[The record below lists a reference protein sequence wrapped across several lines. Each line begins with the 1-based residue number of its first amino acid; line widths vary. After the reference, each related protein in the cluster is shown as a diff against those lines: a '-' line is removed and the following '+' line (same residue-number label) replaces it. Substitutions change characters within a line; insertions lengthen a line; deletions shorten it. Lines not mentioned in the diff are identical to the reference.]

1 MEKKEQI
8 MKKKKYIMP
17 DITII
22 PMDEEVKL
30 LDHISGAGTD
40 TAADDSGMKGQLS
53 GPEVGDNNG
62 QGGSGVNKEDFGD
75 LKAGENLGQGLDN
88 NAPAESKKNQM
99 WDLWEY

>member
-30 LDHISGAGTD
+30 LDHISGETVR
-40 TAADDSGMKGQLS
+40 TAADDSGVKGQIS
-53 GPEVGDNNG
+53 GPEVGG
-62 QGGSGVNKEDFGD
+62 T
-75 LKAGENLGQGLDN
+75 LGN
-88 NAPAESKKNQM
+88 PAPNESKNNQM

>member
-17 DITII
+17 DITVI

-30 LDHISGAGTD
+30 LDHISHSTGE
-40 TAADDSGMKGQLS
+40 TAADDSGKKNQIS
-53 GPEVGDNNG
+53 GPEVGDN
-62 QGGSGVNKEDFGD
+62 
-75 LKAGENLGQGLDN
+75 LGQGSN
-88 NAPAESKKNQM
+88 NKAPEESKKNQM

>member
-40 TAADDSGMKGQLS
+40 TAADDSGMKGQIS
-53 GPEVGDNNG
+53 GPGI
-62 QGGSGVNKEDFGD
+62 GGE
-75 LKAGENLGQGLDN
+75 LGN
-88 NAPAESKKNQM
+88 PAPEESKKNQM

>member
-1 MEKKEQI
+1 MEKKEQV

-22 PMDEEVKL
+22 PMDEEVTL
-30 LDHISGAGTD
+30 IDHISGSTVD

-53 GPEVGDNNG
+53 GPEVG
-62 QGGSGVNKEDFGD
+62 
-75 LKAGENLGQGLDN
+75 ENLGQGDNN
-88 NAPAESKKNQM
+88 NAPAESKNNQM

>member
-30 LDHISGAGTD
+30 LDHISDVGTD
-40 TAADDSGMKGQLS
+40 TAAGDSGVKNKVS
-53 GPEVGDNNG
+53 GPEIGDNYG
-62 QGGSGVNKEDFGD
+62 QGSDGVPET
-75 LKAGENLGQGLDN
+75 
-88 NAPAESKKNQM
+88 SKKNQM

>member
-1 MEKKEQI
+1 MEKKEQV

-30 LDHISGAGTD
+30 LDHISGETVR
-40 TAADDSGMKGQLS
+40 TAADDSGMKDQIS
-53 GPEVGDNNG
+53 GPEVGG
-62 QGGSGVNKEDFGD
+62 T
-75 LKAGENLGQGLDN
+75 LGN
-88 NAPAESKKNQM
+88 PAPNESKNNQM

>member
-1 MEKKEQI
+1 MGKEYTTMEKKEQI

-30 LDHISGAGTD
+30 LDHISGSTVD
-40 TAADDSGMKGQLS
+40 TAADDSGMKGQIS
-53 GPEVGDNNG
+53 GPEVGG
-62 QGGSGVNKEDFGD
+62 T
-75 LKAGENLGQGLDN
+75 LGN
-88 NAPAESKKNQM
+88 PAPNESKNNQM

>member
-30 LDHISGAGTD
+30 LDHISGDLVA
-40 TAADDSGMKGQLS
+40 TAADDSGMKGQIS
-53 GPEVGDNNG
+53 GPEI
-62 QGGSGVNKEDFGD
+62 GGT
-75 LKAGENLGQGLDN
+75 LGN
-88 NAPAESKKNQM
+88 PAPNESKNNQM

>member
-17 DITII
+17 DITVI

-30 LDHISGAGTD
+30 LDHISHSTVD
-40 TAADDSGMKGQLS
+40 TAADDSGKKNQIS
-53 GPEVGDNNG
+53 GPGIGDNNG
-62 QGGSGVNKEDFGD
+62 QGGPGG
-75 LKAGENLGQGLDN
+75 
-88 NAPAESKKNQM
+88 APETSKKNQM

>member
-1 MEKKEQI
+1 MGKECTTMEKKEQI

-30 LDHISGAGTD
+30 LDHISDTRTTYGASD
-40 TAADDSGMKGQLS
+40 T
-53 GPEVGDNNG
+53 
-62 QGGSGVNKEDFGD
+62 GVDKSDFND
-75 LKAGENLGQGLDN
+75 LKAGDHLGNGDPKPN
-88 NAPAESKKNQM
+88 ESKNNQM

>member
-1 MEKKEQI
+1 MGKEYTTMEKKEQV

-30 LDHISGAGTD
+30 LDHISGETVR
-40 TAADDSGMKGQLS
+40 TAADDSGMKGQIS
-53 GPEVGDNNG
+53 GPEI
-62 QGGSGVNKEDFGD
+62 GGT
-75 LKAGENLGQGLDN
+75 LGN
-88 NAPAESKKNQM
+88 PAPNESKNNQM

>member
-1 MEKKEQI
+1 MGKEYTTMEKKEQI

-30 LDHISGAGTD
+30 LDHISGETVR
-40 TAADDSGMKGQLS
+40 TAADDSGMKNKVS
-53 GPEVGDNNG
+53 GPEIGD
-62 QGGSGVNKEDFGD
+62 
-75 LKAGENLGQGLDN
+75 NLGQGFN
-88 NAPAESKKNQM
+88 NKAPEESKNNQM

>member
-1 MEKKEQI
+1 

-17 DITII
+17 DITVI

-30 LDHISGAGTD
+30 LDHISD
-40 TAADDSGMKGQLS
+40 VGMKYGAS
-53 GPEVGDNNG
+53 DT
-62 QGGSGVNKEDFGD
+62 GVNKSDFD
-75 LKAGENLGQGLDN
+75 LQAGENLGQGDNN

>member
-1 MEKKEQI
+1 MEKKEQV

-30 LDHISGAGTD
+30 LDHISDTRITYGASD
-40 TAADDSGMKGQLS
+40 T
-53 GPEVGDNNG
+53 
-62 QGGSGVNKEDFGD
+62 GVNKEDFGD
-75 LKAGENLGQGLDN
+75 LKAGENLGQGDNN

>member
-1 MEKKEQI
+1 MEKKEQV

-17 DITII
+17 DITVI

-30 LDHISGAGTD
+30 LDHISDTRTTYGASD
-40 TAADDSGMKGQLS
+40 T
-53 GPEVGDNNG
+53 
-62 QGGSGVNKEDFGD
+62 GVDKSDFND
-75 LKAGENLGQGLDN
+75 LKAGENLGQGDNN

>member
-1 MEKKEQI
+1 MGKENTTMEKKEQV

-30 LDHISGAGTD
+30 LDHISGDTVS
-40 TAADDSGMKGQLS
+40 TAADDSGMRGQIS
-53 GPEVGDNNG
+53 GPEVGDNLG
-62 QGGSGVNKEDFGD
+62 QGGTNGVPN
-75 LKAGENLGQGLDN
+75 
-88 NAPAESKKNQM
+88 ESKNNQM

>member
-30 LDHISGAGTD
+30 LDHISGSTVD
-40 TAADDSGMKGQLS
+40 TAADDSGMRGQIS
-53 GPEVGDNNG
+53 GPEVGDNLG
-62 QGGSGVNKEDFGD
+62 QGGTNGVPNES
-75 LKAGENLGQGLDN
+75 EN
-88 NAPAESKKNQM
+88 NQM

>member
-30 LDHISGAGTD
+30 LDHISDDTVR
-40 TAADDSGMKGQLS
+40 TAADDSGMKGQIS
-53 GPEVGDNNG
+53 GPEI
-62 QGGSGVNKEDFGD
+62 GGT
-75 LKAGENLGQGLDN
+75 LGN
-88 NAPAESKKNQM
+88 PAPNESKNNQM

>member
-1 MEKKEQI
+1 MEKKEQV

-30 LDHISGAGTD
+30 LDHISGDTVR
-40 TAADDSGMKGQLS
+40 TAADDSGMKGQIS
-53 GPEVGDNNG
+53 GPGI
-62 QGGSGVNKEDFGD
+62 GGE
-75 LKAGENLGQGLDN
+75 LGN
-88 NAPAESKKNQM
+88 PAPEESKNNQM

>member
-30 LDHISGAGTD
+30 LDHISGETVR
-40 TAADDSGMKGQLS
+40 TAADDSGMKGQIS
-53 GPEVGDNNG
+53 GPGI
-62 QGGSGVNKEDFGD
+62 GGE
-75 LKAGENLGQGLDN
+75 LGN
-88 NAPAESKKNQM
+88 PAPEESKKNQM

>member
-53 GPEVGDNNG
+53 GPEVG
-62 QGGSGVNKEDFGD
+62 
-75 LKAGENLGQGLDN
+75 GELGN
-88 NAPAESKKNQM
+88 PAPNESKNNQM

>member
-1 MEKKEQI
+1 MGKEYTTMEKKEQV

-30 LDHISGAGTD
+30 LDHISGETVR
-40 TAADDSGMKGQLS
+40 TAADDSGMKGQIS
-53 GPEVGDNNG
+53 GPEVGG
-62 QGGSGVNKEDFGD
+62 T
-75 LKAGENLGQGLDN
+75 LGN
-88 NAPAESKKNQM
+88 PAPNESKNNQM

>member
-30 LDHISGAGTD
+30 LDHISGETVR
-40 TAADDSGMKGQLS
+40 TAADDSGMKNQIS
-53 GPEVGDNNG
+53 GPEVGG
-62 QGGSGVNKEDFGD
+62 T
-75 LKAGENLGQGLDN
+75 LGN
-88 NAPAESKKNQM
+88 PAPNESKNNQM

>member
-1 MEKKEQI
+1 MGKEYTTMEKKEQI

-30 LDHISGAGTD
+30 LDHISHSTVD
-40 TAADDSGMKGQLS
+40 TAADDSGMRGQIS
-53 GPEVGDNNG
+53 GPGIGD
-62 QGGSGVNKEDFGD
+62 
-75 LKAGENLGQGLDN
+75 NLGQGDNN

>member
-1 MEKKEQI
+1 MGKEYTTMEKKEQV

-30 LDHISGAGTD
+30 LDHISGGLVD
-40 TAADDSGMKGQLS
+40 TAADDSGKKGQLS
-53 GPEVGDNNG
+53 GPEIGENNG
-62 QGGSGVNKEDFGD
+62 QGGSD
-75 LKAGENLGQGLDN
+75 GL
-88 NAPAESKKNQM
+88 PETSKKNQM

>member
-1 MEKKEQI
+1 MGKEYTTMEKKEQI

-40 TAADDSGMKGQLS
+40 TVDDSGMKGQIS
-53 GPEVGDNNG
+53 GPEIGDNNG
-62 QGGSGVNKEDFGD
+62 QGGSGGVP
-75 LKAGENLGQGLDN
+75 EN
-88 NAPAESKKNQM
+88 SKNNQM

>member
-1 MEKKEQI
+1 MEKKEQV

-30 LDHISGAGTD
+30 LDHISGETVR
-40 TAADDSGMKGQLS
+40 TAADDSGMKGQIS
-53 GPEVGDNNG
+53 GPEI
-62 QGGSGVNKEDFGD
+62 GGT
-75 LKAGENLGQGLDN
+75 LGN
-88 NAPAESKKNQM
+88 PAPNESKNNQM

>member
-1 MEKKEQI
+1 MEKKEQV

-30 LDHISGAGTD
+30 LDHISDDTVR
-40 TAADDSGMKGQLS
+40 TAADDSGMKGQIS
-53 GPEVGDNNG
+53 GPEICGT
-62 QGGSGVNKEDFGD
+62 
-75 LKAGENLGQGLDN
+75 LGN
-88 NAPAESKKNQM
+88 PAPNESKNNQM

>member
-1 MEKKEQI
+1 MGKEYTTMEKKEQV

-30 LDHISGAGTD
+30 LDHISGETVR
-40 TAADDSGMKGQLS
+40 TAADDSGMKDQIS
-53 GPEVGDNNG
+53 GPEVGG
-62 QGGSGVNKEDFGD
+62 T
-75 LKAGENLGQGLDN
+75 LGN
-88 NAPAESKKNQM
+88 PAPNESKNNQM

>member
-1 MEKKEQI
+1 MGKEYTTMEKKEQI

-17 DITII
+17 DITVI

-30 LDHISGAGTD
+30 LDHISDTRITYGASD
-40 TAADDSGMKGQLS
+40 T
-53 GPEVGDNNG
+53 
-62 QGGSGVNKEDFGD
+62 GVNKSDFND